1 VEFDVNHFPAADDAG
16 QRLRRVMSAIL
27 GIDASGIASDA
38 SSATIAEW
46 DSVRHLQLML
56 ALEEEFNIELETD
69 ELVSLRTV
77 ALIETRLGVIAG

>member
-1 VEFDVNHFPAADDAG
+1 
-16 QRLRRVMSAIL
+16 
-27 GIDASGIASDA
+27 
-38 SSATIAEW
+38 
-46 DSVRHLQLML
+46 ML